1 MSKGS
6 KRRPIAQHAKATYE
20 ANHPFPVPTAKPCT
34 KCGGKGLKFERGQ
47 WTCTGCGRA
56 V

>member
-1 MSKGS
+1 MSKGD
-6 KRRPIAQHAKATYE
+6 KRRPSTVAPTVYDQ
-20 ANHPFPVPTAKPCT
+20 NHPFPVPTAKPCT